1 MKIVSFIYEINLEND
16 MIPVED
22 QLRRIF
28 VCFYTRMN
36 HWNLK
41 LPKFKTI
48 KTVC

>member
-1 MKIVSFIYEINLEND
+1 

-28 VCFYTRMN
+28 VCSYTNMN
-36 HWNLK
+36 HWNAK
-41 LPKFKTI
+41 LLKFKSI